1 MFYAFA
7 VKFAQVFEGRL
18 AGLPRCSAILTVLIA
33 VVLLVAA
40 LPSATDFVAETDS
53 VGEESMLTDLPRI
66 EIVEGSFKRNT
77 TLVATLVDLDIP
89 AELAESVARLIQP
102 VFDVRDFRFGKPFK
116 IEKDTDGT
124 LRAFEYRISDEK
136 VLEVQ
141 RGADAYEAKVST
153 LNFESHD
160 TVITSEITAT
170 RNSLYAALAEQE
182 RSAVQLAEKVAA
194 IFAWD
199 VDFNS
204 GLQVNDTIRI
214 VVPAFYHE
222 SEFVKWGDI
231 QAAELVNSGKT
242 YRAFRYEG
250 SYYDAKGNAIKR
262 AMLASPLPFNPRV
275 TSGFARR
282 RLHPILGTSRPHLAV
297 DYGAPTGTPI
307 QAVAKG
313 TVTFAGWD
321 SGYGNLVQIRHSGGL
336 TTGYAHLSKIAV
348 RSGST
353 VAQGDFIGNVG
364 QTGLATGPH
373 LHYMM
378 TKNGKPIDPR
388 SLKAE
393 PPIPIDA
400 KLLPSFLEHIAPMEA
415 QLGLPQSAVNSPQ
428 AKPLN

>member
-1 MFYAFA
+1 LPKCNSILM
-7 VKFAQVFEGRL
+7 
-18 AGLPRCSAILTVLIA
+18 GLITI
-33 VVLLVAA
+33 VLLVAA
-40 LPSATDFVAETDS
+40 LPPTSSRFVAENGS
-53 VGEESMLTDLPRI
+53 VREESVLTGVPRI
-66 EIVEGSFKRNT
+66 EVVEGAFKRNA
-77 TLVATLVDLDIP
+77 TLVATLVDFDIP
-89 AELAESVARLIQP
+89 AELAEDVARLIQP
-102 VFDVRDFRFGKPFK
+102 VFDVRNFRFGKPFK
-116 IEKDTDGT
+116 IEKDTDGS
-124 LRAFEYRISDEK
+124 LRAFEYKISDEK

-141 RGADAYEAKVST
+141 RGADSYEAKVST
-153 LNFESHD
+153 LNFESRD
-160 TVITSEITAT
+160 TVITSQISPS

-182 RSAVQLAEKVAA
+182 RNAVQLAEKVSA

-204 GLQVNDTIRI
+204 NLQVNDRIRI
-214 VVPAFYHE
+214 VVPAYYHE
-222 SEFVKWGDI
+222 GEFIKWGDI
-231 QAAELVNSGKT
+231 QAAELINSGKT

-275 TSGFARR
+275 TSGFSRA

-297 DYGAPTGTPI
+297 DYGAPTGTPV

-321 SGYGNLVQIRHSGGL
+321 SGYGNLVQIKHSGGL
-336 TTGYAHLSKIAV
+336 TTGYAHLSKIDV
-348 RSGST
+348 RPGST
-353 VAQGDFIGNVG
+353 VAQGDLIGRVG

-378 TKNGKPIDPR
+378 TKGGRPIDPR

-400 KLLPSFLEHIAPMEA
+400 KLLPSFLERIAPVQA
-415 QLGLPQSAVNSPQ
+415 QLGALSPH
-428 AKPLN
+428 

>member
-1 MFYAFA
+1 
-7 VKFAQVFEGRL
+7 
-18 AGLPRCSAILTVLIA
+18 LPRCNVILTSLIA
-33 VVLLVAA
+33 VTLFVSA
-40 LPSATDFVAETDS
+40 LAPTTDLAPEAGS
-53 VGEESMLTDLPRI
+53 IREESVLTNLPRI
-66 EIVEGSFKRNT
+66 EVVEGSFKRNA
-77 TLVATLVDLDIP
+77 TLVATLVDFDIP
-89 AELAESVARLIQP
+89 AELAENVARLVQP
-102 VFDVRDFRFGKPFK
+102 VFDVRDFRSGKPFK
-116 IEKDTDGT
+116 IEKDADGS
-124 LRAFEYRISDEK
+124 LRAFEYKISDEK

-141 RGADAYEAKVST
+141 RGTDTYEAKVST
-153 LNFESHD
+153 LNFESRD
-160 TVITSEITAT
+160 TVITSQITAT
-170 RNSLYAALAEQE
+170 RNNLYAALAEQE
-182 RSAVQLAEKVAA
+182 QSAVQLAEKVAA

-204 GLQVNDTIRI
+204 DLQVNDRIRM
-214 VVPAFYHE
+214 VVPAYYHE
-222 SEFVKWGDI
+222 GEFIKWGDI

-250 SYYDAKGNAIKR
+250 SYYDGKGNAIKR

-297 DYGAPTGTPI
+297 DYGAPTGTPV

-321 SGYGNLVQIRHSGGL
+321 EGYGNLVQIRHSGGL
-336 TTGYAHLSKIAV
+336 ATGYAHLSRIAV
-348 RSGST
+348 RAGTT
-353 VAQGDFIGNVG
+353 VDQGAWIGNVG

-388 SLKAE
+388 SLKSE

-400 KLLPSFLEHIAPMEA
+400 NLLPLFREHIAPMEA
-415 QLGLPQSAVNSPQ
+415 QLGPTQSAVSGP
-428 AKPLN
+428 PGSR

>member
-1 MFYAFA
+1 MP
-7 VKFAQVFEGRL
+7 KCNSIL
-18 AGLPRCSAILTVLIA
+18 MGLITI
-33 VVLLVAA
+33 VLLVAA
-40 LPSATDFVAETDS
+40 LPPTSSRFVAENGS
-53 VGEESMLTDLPRI
+53 VREESVLTGVPRI
-66 EIVEGSFKRNT
+66 EVVEGAFKRNA
-77 TLVATLVDLDIP
+77 TLVATLVDFDIP
-89 AELAESVARLIQP
+89 AELAEDVARLIQP
-102 VFDVRDFRFGKPFK
+102 VFDVRNFRFGKPFK
-116 IEKDTDGT
+116 IEKDTDGS
-124 LRAFEYRISDEK
+124 LRAFEYKISDEK

-141 RGADAYEAKVST
+141 RGADSYEAKVST
-153 LNFESHD
+153 LNFESRD
-160 TVITSEITAT
+160 TVITSQISPS

-182 RSAVQLAEKVAA
+182 RNAVQLAEKVSA

-204 GLQVNDTIRI
+204 NLQVNDRIRI
-214 VVPAFYHE
+214 VVPAYYHE
-222 SEFVKWGDI
+222 GEFIKWGDI
-231 QAAELVNSGKT
+231 QAAELINSGKT

-275 TSGFARR
+275 TSGFSRA

-297 DYGAPTGTPI
+297 DYGAPTGTPV

-321 SGYGNLVQIRHSGGL
+321 SGYGNLVQIKHSGGL
-336 TTGYAHLSKIAV
+336 TTGYAHLSKIDV
-348 RSGST
+348 RPGST
-353 VAQGDFIGNVG
+353 VAQGDLIGRVG

-378 TKNGKPIDPR
+378 TKGGRPIDPR

-400 KLLPSFLEHIAPMEA
+400 KLLPSFLERIAPVQA
-415 QLGLPQSAVNSPQ
+415 QLGALSPH
-428 AKPLN
+428 

>member
-1 MFYAFA
+1 MP
-7 VKFAQVFEGRL
+7 K
-18 AGLPRCSAILTVLIA
+18 CNTILTGLIA
-33 VVLLVAA
+33 LVLLVSV
-40 LPSATDFVAETDS
+40 LPPPSDFVAETES
-53 VGEESMLTDLPRI
+53 IREESVFTNLPRI
-66 EIVEGSFKRNT
+66 EVVEGAFKRNT
-77 TLVATLVDLDIP
+77 TLVATLVDFDIP

-102 VFDVRDFRFGKPFK
+102 VFDVRDFRYGKPFK
-116 IEKDTDGT
+116 IEKDTDGN
-124 LRAFEYRISDEK
+124 LRAFEYKISDEK
-136 VLEVQ
+136 ILEVQ
-141 RGADAYEAKVST
+141 RGADSYEAKVST
-153 LNFESHD
+153 LNLESRD
-160 TVITSEITAT
+160 TVITSQITAS

-194 IFAWD
+194 IFGWD

-204 GLQVNDTIRI
+204 DLHVNDSIQI
-214 VVPAFYHE
+214 VVPAYYHE
-222 SEFVKWGDI
+222 GEFIKWGDI

-242 YRAFRYEG
+242 YRAFHYEG
-250 SYYDAKGNAIKR
+250 SYYDAKGNAVKR

-297 DYGAPTGTPI
+297 DYGAPTGTPV

-321 SGYGNLVQIRHSGGL
+321 EGYGNLVQIKHSGGL
-336 TTGYAHLSKIAV
+336 TTGYAHLSRIAV
-348 RSGST
+348 RSGGT
-353 VAQGDFIGNVG
+353 VAQGDLIGNVG

-378 TKNGKPIDPR
+378 TKNRKPIDPR

-400 KLLPSFLEHIAPMEA
+400 KLLPLFLEHIAPMQA
-415 QLGLPQSAVNSPQ
+415 QLGPTQSAVNSQ
-428 AKPLN
+428 QGRR

>member
-1 MFYAFA
+1 
-7 VKFAQVFEGRL
+7 
-18 AGLPRCSAILTVLIA
+18 LPKCNNILTSLVA
-33 VVLLVAA
+33 VVLLVSFLRFA
-40 LPSATDFVAETDS
+40 SDFVVETGS
-53 VGEESMLTDLPRI
+53 ILEESVFTGLPRI
-66 EIVEGSFKRNT
+66 EVVEGAFKRNT
-77 TLVATLVDLDIP
+77 TLVATLVDFDIP
-89 AELAESVARLIQP
+89 AELAENVARLIQP
-102 VFDVRDFRFGKPFK
+102 VFDVRGFRSGKPFK
-116 IEKDTDGT
+116 LEKDTDGT
-124 LRAFEYRISDEK
+124 LRAFEYKISDEK
-136 VLEVQ
+136 ILEVQ
-141 RGADAYEAKVST
+141 RGADTYEAKVST
-153 LNFESHD
+153 LNFESRD
-160 TVITSEITAT
+160 TVITSEITSS

-199 VDFNS
+199 VDFNTD
-204 GLQVNDTIRI
+204 LQVDDSIRI
-214 VVPAFYHE
+214 VVPAYYHE
-222 SEFVKWGDI
+222 GEFIKWGDI

-242 YRAFRYEG
+242 YRAYRYEG
-250 SYYDAKGNAIKR
+250 SYYDAKGNAVKR

-297 DYGAPTGTPI
+297 DYGAPTGTPV

-348 RSGST
+348 RAGST
-353 VAQGDFIGNVG
+353 VAQGDFIGRVG

-378 TKNGKPIDPR
+378 TKSGKPIDPR

-400 KLLPSFLEHIAPMEA
+400 KLLPSFLDHITPMQA
-415 QLGLPQSAVNSPQ
+415 QLGLAQSAVNSRQ
-428 AKPLN
+428 GSR

>member
-1 MFYAFA
+1 MP
-7 VKFAQVFEGRL
+7 K
-18 AGLPRCSAILTVLIA
+18 CNTILTGLIA
-33 VVLLVAA
+33 VVLLV
-40 LPSATDFVAETDS
+40 SAVPPPTDFVAENAAVQEQS
-53 VGEESMLTDLPRI
+53 VLTDLPRI
-66 EIVEGSFKRNT
+66 EVVEGAFKRNA
-77 TLVATLVDLDIP
+77 TLVATLVDFDIP
-89 AELAESVARLIQP
+89 AELAENVAKLIQP

-124 LRAFEYRISDEK
+124 LRAFEYKISDEK
-136 VLEVQ
+136 ILEVQ
-141 RGADAYEAKVST
+141 RGADTYEAKIST
-153 LNFESHD
+153 LDFESRD
-160 TVITSEITAT
+160 TVITSEITST

-204 GLQVNDTIRI
+204 DLQVNDSIRI
-214 VVPAFYHE
+214 VVPAYYHE
-222 SEFVKWGDI
+222 GEFIKWGDI

-250 SYYDAKGNAIKR
+250 SYYDAKGNAVKR

-282 RLHPILGTSRPHLAV
+282 RLHPILGTNRPHLAV
-297 DYGAPTGTPI
+297 DYGAPTGTPV

-336 TTGYAHLSKIAV
+336 ATGYAHLSRIAV
-348 RSGST
+348 RAGSA
-353 VAQGDFIGNVG
+353 VAQGDLIGRVG

-378 TKNGKPIDPR
+378 TKSGRPIDPR
-388 SLKAE
+388 SLKSE

-400 KLLPSFLEHIAPMEA
+400 KLLPSFLEHIAPMQA
-415 QLGLPQSAVNSPQ
+415 QLGLPQSAVNRPGRSP
-428 AKPLN
+428 